1 MGNLKRIGYYSK
13 AASDFDQSALL
24 TLAVEAARLNALDGI
39 NGVLFFNDGHFAQIF
54 EGVDEGVNDLLSR
67 LGRDRRHS
75 DLKVVFE
82 ETIDTPLFH
91 TWDMRLCRDEQEMNS
106 LTIARL
112 AGKSLPPHIA
122 DFIDNF
128 GTRME
133 V

>member
-1 MGNLKRIGYYSK
+1 MGSLKRIGYYSK
-13 AASDFDQSALL
+13 AATDFDHSALL

-39 NGVLFFNDGHFAQIF
+39 NGILFYDDGHFAQIF

-67 LGRDRRHS
+67 ISRDARHN
-75 DLKVVFE
+75 DLKVIFE
-82 ETIDTPLFH
+82 ETIDTPIFY
-91 TWDMRLCRDEQEMNS
+91 TWDMRLCRDQQEISS
-106 LTIARL
+106 LAISRL
-112 AGKSLPPHIA
+112 TGKSLPPHVA